1 MSVDESGKRGHWP
14 SLVAGFLYFALSL
27 MLWVLLGVNA
37 SAVSDALALTPGQK
51 AMMVALPIMIGVGL
65 RPLAGLLADRVGARR
80 VALAGL
86 GLTALPLF
94 LGWLWASSFAQILVV
109 GALLGVAG
117 ASFSVALAA
126 GGALVSGGTPGIG
139 PGPGGGGE
147 LRGAVAAL
155 LAPRLLPLVGW
166 HGVFGL
172 GLIPLA
178 LAFVAVAALA
188 QGVPRARS
196 PPKPLG
202 ETWKTLGRRDTYWY
216 CGFYA
221 LTFGGLVGTMSFLSM
236 FFHDQYEVDPD
247 QAVTIAALFALAGSL
262 ARPIGGFL
270 ADRYGGTSVLFLA
283 YLAMGL
289 LGLRMSYIPHLEMAL
304 GSLMLL
310 FVVMGMGN
318 GAIFQMIPQRFPD
331 EMGAVTGM
339 VGAAGRSW
347 RLPAPAR
354 SWATRANGWAGSAPG
369 SSRSACADSSRRA
382 SWSRPAGNGTRPP
395 TGLPAPGDPGAR
407 SRWSLR
413 RDPRR
418 VFFIRQFLGSGCVAG
433 SGRLALRERIRT
445 FIPSD
450 WLSATISPKMSP

>member
-1 MSVDESGKRGHWP
+1 MSVDESRQRGHWP

-27 MLWVLLGVNA
+27 MLWVLLGVNG
-37 SAVSDALALTPGQK
+37 SALSDALGLTPGQK
-51 AMMVALPIMIGVGL
+51 AVMVALPIVIGVGL
-65 RPLAGLLADRVGARR
+65 RPLAGLLADRVGSRR
-80 VALAGL
+80 IALAGL
-86 GLTALPLF
+86 GLTALPLV

-117 ASFSVALAA
+117 ASFSVALPLVGRWYPAERQGLVLGVVGA
-126 GGALVSGGTPGIG
+126 GNCGGAL
-139 PGPGGGGE
+139 
-147 LRGAVAAL
+147 AAL
-155 LAPRLLPLVGW
+155 LAPRLVPLVGW

-188 QGVPRARS
+188 REFPVTK

-236 FFHDQYEVDPD
+236 FFHDQYEVDPV

-283 YLAMGL
+283 YLGMGL

-339 VGAAGRSW
+339 VGAAGGLGGFL
-347 RLPAPAR
+347 LPLLMGYSHEWLGWFGPGFFAIGLCGFFAAGLLVQASRQWQSPADR
-354 SWATRANGWAGSAPG
+354 APG
-369 SSRSACADSSRRA
+369 T
-382 SWSRPAGNGTRPP
+382 GT
-395 TGLPAPGDPGAR
+395 
-407 SRWSLR
+407 
-413 RDPRR
+413 PRR
-418 VFFIRQFLGSGCVAG
+418 EVEVVTQ
-433 SGRLALRERIRT
+433 T
-445 FIPSD
+445 
-450 WLSATISPKMSP
+450 